1 MYQTIEKG
9 TVMDIY
15 DKKCIKPMLIA
26 EQKEPFSSEDYIFE
40 LKFDGIRCIAYFDC
54 NSVDLRNKKDV
65 KIGPLFP
72 ELNDIYKQVKHKC
85 ILDGELIVT
94 VNGKPDFYEIQR
106 RVVLR
111 DRFKIKLSADKLPA
125 TFIAYDILYLENKQL
140 TSLPLLERK
149 ELLEKTVSENERF
162 ALSRYI
168 DEKGIDL
175 YNLVVNQELE
185 GVVAKHKESK
195 YYFDK
200 RTKEWTK
207 FKNLLDDEYVVCGY
221 AFNRDGTNSLFLG
234 QYRNDILIYKG
245 NVSLGVVGQNFKR
258 ILKHNKITTPPFTF
272 ISHDNIT
279 WIEPTLVVSISYMYK
294 TNSGALRQPVL
305 KGFRDDKL
313 PIECIENN

>member
-1 MYQTIEKG
+1 
-9 TVMDIY
+9 MDLY
-15 DKKCIKPMLIA
+15 DKKCINPMLIA
-26 EQKEPFSSEDYIFE
+26 EQKEPFNSEDYIFE
-40 LKFDGIRCIAYFDC
+40 LKFDGIRCIAYFD
-54 NSVDLRNKKDV
+54 NSSVDLRNKKDV

-72 ELNDIYKQVKHKC
+72 ELNDIYKQVNQKC

-94 VNGKPDFYEIQR
+94 VNGKPDFYEVQR
-106 RVVLR
+106 RIILR

-149 ELLEKTVSENERF
+149 ELLETTVSENERF

-175 YNLVVNQELE
+175 YNLVVTQELE

-195 YYFDK
+195 YYFNK
-200 RTKEWTK
+200 RSKDWVK
-207 FKNLLDDEYVVCGY
+207 IKNEQDDDYIICGY
-221 AFNRDGTNSLFLG
+221 AFNRDGTNSLLLG
-234 QYRNDILIYKG
+234 QYKNGILNYKG

-258 ILKHNKITTPPFTF
+258 ILKHPKLTVPPFNF
-272 ISHDNIT
+272 KMNNNIT
-279 WIEPTLVVSISYMYK
+279 WIEPTLVASIRYMHK
-294 TNSGALRQPVL
+294 TSSGALRQPVF

-313 PIECIENN
+313 PFECIDSNKY